1 MKLHQL
7 QYFQEVCTQNSITK
21 AAESLHISQPAVSNA
36 IKELEEEFHLK
47 LFKRVNKKLILT
59 KEGAYFL
66 LEVEELLNKSDALT
80 EKMRRL
86 GDRKSIV
93 RLGLPPM
100 IGVMSLGMIHRFQ
113 SLYPNIDLE
122 LIDGSSLTL
131 RRMLQD
137 DQVDIIIVSGRN
149 TDLNNLGCCVLQESE
164 MLFCVNKQHPL
175 HDETSVSI
183 VHAALEPL
191 AMVRDSF
198 YVREKVLNRF
208 RENNCTPQIV
218 WNTEQL
224 YSKLQLIKNGMAA
237 GFLFRE
243 IVENEKDIVGIP
255 IDPPLEVDIE
265 MAWMK
270 NGTAYRNIN
279 DFIQFAKQYA
289 RENRLRIC

>member
-1 MKLHQL
+1 
-7 QYFQEVCTQNSITK
+7 
-21 AAESLHISQPAVSNA
+21 
-36 IKELEEEFHLK
+36 
-47 LFKRVNKKLILT
+47 
-59 KEGAYFL
+59 
-66 LEVEELLNKSDALT
+66 
-80 EKMRRL
+80 
-86 GDRKSIV
+86 
-93 RLGLPPM
+93 M

-243 IVENEKDIVGIP
+243 IAENEKDIVGIP
-255 IDPPLEVDIE
+255 IDPRLEVDIE